1 MAKVQILYWQE
12 IPSVVEARDEA
23 GVAKQQLSDQFQ
35 QLIDQAAMIR
45 KLAGTD
51 GYLEQWNKGKPTERP
66 GDAKSVAAAVA
77 AEIETRFDDIRSEV
91 ISKSRGRQNG
101 EDDSPRVA

>member
-12 IPSVVEARDEA
+12 IPSVVEAKDEG
-23 GVAKQQLSDQFQ
+23 GVAKQQLSDKFQ
-35 QLIDQAAMIR
+35 QLIDHAAMIR

-77 AEIETRFDDIRSEV
+77 AEIETRFNDIRSEV
-91 ISKSRGRQNG
+91 IAKSRQQHNG
-101 EDDSPRVA
+101 EGNSP